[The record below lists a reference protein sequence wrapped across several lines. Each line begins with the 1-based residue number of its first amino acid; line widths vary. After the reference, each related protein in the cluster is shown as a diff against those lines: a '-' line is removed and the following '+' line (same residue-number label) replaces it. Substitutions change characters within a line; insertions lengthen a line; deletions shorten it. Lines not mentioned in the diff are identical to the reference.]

1 MQKAAGHILKSSE
14 VRLEGQIR
22 LDSRCLPA
30 QAQVYSRQGG
40 DGDELAPTQAGV
52 RIVESHPEFA
62 VIEVVC
68 CCGARTYL
76 KCQYAGGATSENQ
89 IAGGQM
95 SEQTSV

>member
-14 VRLEGQIR
+14 VKLEGQIR
-22 LDSRCLPA
+22 LDPRF
-30 QAQVYSRQGG
+30 RG
-40 DGDELAPTQAGV
+40 DRLAPAQAGV

-76 KCQYAGGATSENQ
+76 KCQYAGGAEGSGQSTS
-89 IAGGQM
+89 GQV
-95 SEQTSV
+95 SEQPSV